1 MHRRAAGLKGESR
14 SSKLR
19 AELFRKYVLRPLPPP
34 PTDAHRHEAAE
45 RTLHELREGNS
56 LKESMQYFSP
66 KLIEISTPSEP
77 QIQSVLVPPS
87 LEELREK
94 LLQAKFA
101 GKGDHEKVMEMLDD
115 FDRLMSGR
123 LTKAQAQKR
132 YGWAW
137 KVLEKLRPMR
147 TVLEPLMASLL
158 RREHTYSKSLSE
170 FVPAARLK
178 ATFGIA
184 ARLKPG
190 PKTACTKGK
199 AEGKGERTTP

>member
-1 MHRRAAGLKGESR
+1 MHGGPAGLKGESR
-14 SSKLR
+14 WSKMR
-19 AELFRKYVLRPLPPP
+19 AELFLKYVLRPLPPP
-34 PTDAHRHEAAE
+34 PTDAQRREAAD
-45 RTLHELREGNS
+45 RTLRELRAGNV
-56 LKESMQYFSP
+56 LKESMHYFSP
-66 KLIEISTPSEP
+66 KLIEISTPSAP

-101 GKGDHEKVMEMLDD
+101 GKGDHTKVMEMLDD

-147 TVLEPLMASLL
+147 MVIERPMASLL
-158 RREHTYSKSLSE
+158 RREHTYSKKLSE
-170 FVPAARLK
+170 FVPTARLK
-178 ATFGIA
+178 ATLGMA
-184 ARLKPG
+184 RRLKPG
-190 PKTACTKGK
+190 PKTDGTKG
-199 AEGKGERTTP
+199 AT